1 MLIIVVSVV
10 ACIVVSEAAVFEII
24 LDFVVDIFVLILVKL
39 AVVFVL
45 EAAVVEIVV
54 GCVVVVFVLGI
65 VESAVFVVVIDEEAV
80 AAVVDWVDNS
90 FCVAATGADATVV
103 AVVSVAASAIS
114 NAVAFVDI

>member
-10 ACIVVSEAAVFEII
+10 ACIVEAAVFEII

-39 AVVFVL
+39 AVVFIL

-80 AAVVDWVDNS
+80 AAVVDWVDKL
-90 FCVAATGADATVV
+90 FCVAATGANAAVV
-103 AVVSVAASAIS
+103 AVVASVFS
-114 NAVAFVDI
+114 NVVAFVDI